1 MDTRELA
8 TRVEAQ
14 RDHLRAVAYRMLG
27 SLDEADDA
35 VQRAWLRAERA
46 DLRPVENLGG
56 WLTTVVSR
64 ICLDILRA
72 RRVRAEEPLAVRG
85 GRRAAGAAGAG
96 GAPGAGAAGAAAAD
110 PEAEAV
116 MAESV
121 GLALLVVLDRLSPAE
136 RVAFVLHDLFAV
148 PFDEIAPVVDRSTV
162 TTKKLASRARLRV
175 RGEPPPAPEAPAAHA
190 ACTEHAAVVEAFLAA
205 SQGGDLD
212 TLVTL
217 LAPDVVR
224 RSDPDAIPAGMPTL
238 VRGARA
244 VADEAKA
251 FTHLARPPPSRWST
265 ASSASSPPPPAASPR
280 PCASRSRPA
289 ASPRSTSP
297 ATPPPSPPSPSPS
310 PPRADA
316 LLVGG
321 QRAAR
326 GVKALVRSD
335 GRNSGSTC
343 SPRA

>member
-1 MDTRELA
+1 
-8 TRVEAQ
+8 
-14 RDHLRAVAYRMLG
+14 
-27 SLDEADDA
+27 
-35 VQRAWLRAERA
+35 
-46 DLRPVENLGG
+46 
-56 WLTTVVSR
+56 
-64 ICLDILRA
+64 
-72 RRVRAEEPLAVRG
+72 
-85 GRRAAGAAGAG
+85 
-96 GAPGAGAAGAAAAD
+96 
-110 PEAEAV
+110 

-175 RGEPPPAPEAPAAHA
+175 RGEPPPAPEAPAARA
-190 ACTEHAAVVEAFLAA
+190 ARTEHAAVVEAFLAA

-251 FTHLARPPPSRWST
+251 FTHLAHT
-265 ASSASSPPPPAASPR
+265 AALALVDGELGIVAAPAGRLTTALRLTVEAGRITEIDVTGNPAALAALTLSLPDPR
-280 PCASRSRPA
+280 LTTARP
-289 ASPRSTSP
+289 
-297 ATPPPSPPSPSPS
+297 
-310 PPRADA
+310 
-316 LLVGG
+316 VGPG
-321 QRAAR
+321 TRVSGRR
-326 GVKALVRSD
+326 G
-335 GRNSGSTC
+335 G
-343 SPRA
+343 